1 MMSISPSNPVM
12 YQNLKGAV
20 TKDILIREQCF
31 DYDNCIYFLAK
42 DMEEENI
49 KFGFRCNC
57 TKDILANGGQ
67 EVLDELYKENQIP
80 KDQWLPDY
88 DISLAIDT
96 TGFPRT

>member
-31 DYDNCIYFLAK
+31 DYDNCIYFVSKEMDQEQIL
-42 DMEEENI
+42 
-49 KFGFRCNC
+49 FGFRCNC

-80 KDQWLPDY
+80 KDKWLPDY
-88 DISLAIDT
+88 DITLAIDT
-96 TGFPRT
+96 SQLPRT

>member
-31 DYDNCIYFLAK
+31 DYDNCIYFVSKEMDTEQIL
-42 DMEEENI
+42 
-49 KFGFRCNC
+49 FGFRCNC

-67 EVLDELYKENQIP
+67 EVLDELYKEN
-80 KDQWLPDY
+80 
-88 DISLAIDT
+88 
-96 TGFPRT
+96 